1 MLSMLRRAAIRGVA
15 ALGLAGLLAGPAL
28 AVEVRLA
35 APDEARA
42 ILSGAYDDYFAH
54 MSPADPAIR
63 LLSETP
69 VPVAA
74 LRDAYAQAARGFT
87 VHERDLLTTL
97 IDGERARIAKLARW
111 LPDTVV
117 IVGAGPVVEGG
128 LAHTRAHAIV
138 FPTGPQGQP
147 VAPPKPV
154 GAGKPAQRPQPAPGR
169 PDAGSPPRQTGPG
182 SADGPERAQP
192 DAAARTEARPAATT
206 PPQTTATAVEPTA
219 APGLIAR
226 RAADGTLV
234 ELFYHELFHILSRHN
249 RAARD
254 ELYALIGFKPCGAFD
269 LPAPYAGRRITNPD
283 APVNA
288 HYLPVTVDGVPTK
301 VLPLL
306 YAVSRTYD
314 PTRRRP
320 GFAGQ
325 FRTGFMAVRH
335 TGDRCEAVNGRDGTA
350 RLYRTDDLDDLYDRI
365 GRNTQYTIHPEE
377 ILADNFALLMTGKRP
392 RDAWVP
398 EALAQWL
405 GVPATI
411 GAVDLLTLD

>member
-1 MLSMLRRAAIRGVA
+1 GS
-15 ALGLAGLLAGPAL
+15 
-28 AVEVRLA
+28 
-35 APDEARA
+35 
-42 ILSGAYDDYFAH
+42 
-54 MSPADPAIR
+54 
-63 LLSETP
+63 
-69 VPVAA
+69 
-74 LRDAYAQAARGFT
+74 
-87 VHERDLLTTL
+87 
-97 IDGERARIAKLARW
+97 GERAGDAGRAGQSEQGGRGAPPDPRRPAGGAR
-111 LPDTVV
+111 
-117 IVGAGPVVEGG
+117 
-128 LAHTRAHAIV
+128 
-138 FPTGPQGQP
+138 PQG
-147 VAPPKPV
+147 
-154 GAGKPAQRPQPAPGR
+154 
-169 PDAGSPPRQTGPG
+169 
-182 SADGPERAQP
+182 ADPN
-192 DAAARTEARPAATT
+192 AAAAPS
-206 PPQTTATAVEPTA
+206 

-254 ELYALIGFKPCGAFD
+254 ALYGLIGFEPCGSFD

-288 HYLPVTVDGVPTK
+288 HYLPVTVDGEPTK
-301 VLPLL
+301 VVPLL
-306 YAVSRTYD
+306 YAVSRGYD

-365 GRNTQYTIHPEE
+365 GRNTHYTIHPEE